1 MKRGNKMPAY
11 FIVNTKISDL
21 SKRKQYDEYIS
32 KVKPIAESFGGR
44 YIVRSEQIT
53 PLSDSWKPD
62 RVIVIEFTSKNHILT
77 WLSSPEYKEIANLR
91 VNSVESEAI
100 IVEEN

>member
-1 MKRGNKMPAY
+1 MSAY

-21 SKRKQYDEYIS
+21 SKQYDEYIV

-53 PLSDSWKPD
+53 ALSDSWKPD
-62 RVIVIEFTSKNHILT
+62 RVIVIEFASKTQILA
-77 WLSSPEYKEIANLR
+77 WLSSPQYKEVSSLR

-100 IVEEN
+100 IIEED

>member
-1 MKRGNKMPAY
+1 MSAY

-21 SKRKQYDEYIS
+21 SKRKQYDEYVV

-53 PLSDSWKPD
+53 ALSDSWKPD
-62 RVIVIEFTSKNHILT
+62 RVIVIEFASKTHILA
-77 WLSSPEYKEIANLR
+77 WLSSSQYKEVSSLR

-100 IVEEN
+100 IIEED

>member
-1 MKRGNKMPAY
+1 VSAY

-21 SKRKQYDEYIS
+21 SKRKQYDEYIV

-53 PLSDSWKPD
+53 ALSASWKPD
-62 RVIVIEFTSKNHILT
+62 RVIVIEFASKTQILA
-77 WLSSPEYKEIANLR
+77 WLSSPQYKEVSSLR

-100 IVEEN
+100 IIEED

>member
-1 MKRGNKMPAY
+1 MSAY

-21 SKRKQYDEYIS
+21 SKRKQYDEYIV

-53 PLSDSWKPD
+53 ALSDSWKPD
-62 RVIVIEFTSKNHILT
+62 RVIVIEFASKAQILA
-77 WLSSPEYKEIANLR
+77 WLSSPQYKEVSSLR

-100 IVEEN
+100 IIEED

>member
-1 MKRGNKMPAY
+1 VSAY

-21 SKRKQYDEYIS
+21 SKRKQYDEYIV

-53 PLSDSWKPD
+53 ALSDSWKPD
-62 RVIVIEFTSKNHILT
+62 RVIVIEFASKTQILA
-77 WLSSPEYKEIANLR
+77 WLSSPQYKEVSSLR

-100 IVEEN
+100 IIEED

>member
-1 MKRGNKMPAY
+1 MSAY
-11 FIVNTKISDL
+11 FTVNTKTSDL
-21 SKRKQYDEYIS
+21 SKRKQYDEYIV

-53 PLSDSWKPD
+53 ALSDSWKPD
-62 RVIVIEFTSKNHILT
+62 RVIVIEFASKTQILA
-77 WLSSPEYKEIANLR
+77 WLSSPQYKEVSSLR

-100 IVEEN
+100 IIEED

>member
-1 MKRGNKMPAY
+1 VSAY

-21 SKRKQYDEYIS
+21 SKRKQYDEYIV

-53 PLSDSWKPD
+53 ALSDSWKPD
-62 RVIVIEFTSKNHILT
+62 RVIVIEFASKDQILA
-77 WLSSPEYKEIANLR
+77 WLSSPQYKEVSSLR

-100 IVEEN
+100 IIEED

>member
-1 MKRGNKMPAY
+1 VSAY

-21 SKRKQYDEYIS
+21 SKRKQYDEYIV

-53 PLSDSWKPD
+53 ALSDSWKPD
-62 RVIVIEFTSKNHILT
+62 RVIVIEFASKAQILA
-77 WLSSPEYKEIANLR
+77 WFSSPQYKEVSSLR

-100 IVEEN
+100 IIEED

>member
-1 MKRGNKMPAY
+1 MSAY

-21 SKRKQYDEYIS
+21 SKRKQYDEYIV

-53 PLSDSWKPD
+53 ALSASWKPD
-62 RVIVIEFTSKNHILT
+62 RVIVIEFASKTQILA
-77 WLSSPEYKEIANLR
+77 WLSSPQYKEVSSLR

-100 IVEEN
+100 IIEED

>member
-1 MKRGNKMPAY
+1 MSAY

-21 SKRKQYDEYIS
+21 SKRKQYDEYIV

-53 PLSDSWKPD
+53 ALSDSWKPD
-62 RVIVIEFTSKNHILT
+62 RVIVIEFASKTQILS
-77 WLSSPEYKEIANLR
+77 WLSSPQYKEVSSLR

-100 IVEEN
+100 IIEED

>member
-1 MKRGNKMPAY
+1 MSAY

-21 SKRKQYDEYIS
+21 SKRKQYDEYIV

-53 PLSDSWKPD
+53 ALSDSWKPD
-62 RVIVIEFTSKNHILT
+62 RVIVIEFASKTQILA
-77 WLSSPEYKEIANLR
+77 WLSSPQYKEVSSLR

-100 IVEEN
+100 IIEED

>member
-1 MKRGNKMPAY
+1 MSVY

-21 SKRKQYDEYIS
+21 SKRKQYDEYIV

-53 PLSDSWKPD
+53 ALSDSWKPD
-62 RVIVIEFTSKNHILT
+62 RVIVIEFASKTQILA
-77 WLSSPEYKEIANLR
+77 WLSSPQYKEVSSLR

-100 IVEEN
+100 IIEED

>member
-1 MKRGNKMPAY
+1 VSAY

-21 SKRKQYDEYIS
+21 SKRKQYDEYIV

-53 PLSDSWKPD
+53 ALSDSWKPD
-62 RVIVIEFTSKNHILT
+62 RVIVIEFASKAQILA
-77 WLSSPEYKEIANLR
+77 WLSSPQYKEVSSLR

-100 IVEEN
+100 IIEED

>member
-1 MKRGNKMPAY
+1 VSAY

-21 SKRKQYDEYIS
+21 SKRKQYDEYIV

-53 PLSDSWKPD
+53 ALSDSWKPD
-62 RVIVIEFTSKNHILT
+62 RVIVIEFASKSQILA
-77 WLSSPEYKEIANLR
+77 WLSSPQYKEVSSLR

-100 IVEEN
+100 IIEDD